1 MDDGLMSIDGHDGL
15 MSIDGHMKLKGRY
28 KVLF

>member
-1 MDDGLMSIDGHDGL
+1 MSIDGHDGL